1 MTGPWRPAVGG
12 RPTFRRHRPS
22 ARHAVLPG
30 GPYLGLGLWNSIPA
44 TMIVELSM
52 TATALISLARAAPAL
67 TRRLS
72 FRSMMIVL
80 LLIYVGAAFGPPPPD
95 PRTVAV
101 SALALWLLVPWSWW
115 AERGTSGGR

>member
-1 MTGPWRPAVGG
+1 M
-12 RPTFRRHRPS
+12 
-22 ARHAVLPG
+22 LPG

-52 TATALISLARAAPAL
+52 TATALLSLARAAPAL